1 MHDHFPRETDR
12 RMTRRQLLTR
22 GGGLLAGSALGAS
35 LLSQPAHAIDWSAL
49 RKLMEGTGFGMVAF
63 LSGEATADGRPLEVG
78 SRIASGA
85 RIEVG
90 PAGRL
95 IMKMSDR
102 SVFQFT
108 GPASLDLILSMM
120 REGILNLL
128 LGALLAVVPSGNRY
142 LVAGPTTTVGI
153 KGTVFFREVYG
164 REETTVQGMDTRFVT
179 PKGVK
184 EYSCNCNGE
193 IEYLKKDA
201 ALPFMSDRA
210 EHHNAYY
217 LNPAMPGRLMKAP
230 MVNHSD
236 EEIKALIALQD
247 GEKHD
252 VSWIDRF
259 NRKKW

>member
-1 MHDHFPRETDR
+1 MHKHNCRKLS
-12 RMTRRQLLTR
+12 RRQILTQ
-22 GGGLLAGSALGAS
+22 GGSLLAGGALGAVGS
-35 LLSQPAHAIDWSAL
+35 AFLSKPAHAIDWSAV
-49 RKLMEGTGFGMVAF
+49 RKLMEGSGFGVVAS

-85 RIEVG
+85 RIDVG

-108 GPASLDLILSMM
+108 GPASLNLILSMM

-128 LGALLAVVPSGNRY
+128 LGALLAVVPRGNRY
-142 LVAGPTTTVGI
+142 LVAGPTGTVGI

-164 REETTVQGMDTRFVT
+164 KEQTTVQGMEARYVT

-193 IEYLKKDA
+193 IEYLKPEA
-201 ALPFMSDRA
+201 VLPFMSDRA
-210 EHHNAYY
+210 EHHNSYY
-217 LNPAMPGRLMKAP
+217 LNPAMPGGLMKAP
-230 MVNHSD
+230 MVNHTD
-236 EEIKALIALQD
+236 EEIKALIAIQD
-247 GEKHD
+247 GDKHD
-252 VSWIDRF
+252 VSWIDRYQQK
-259 NRKKW
+259 NR